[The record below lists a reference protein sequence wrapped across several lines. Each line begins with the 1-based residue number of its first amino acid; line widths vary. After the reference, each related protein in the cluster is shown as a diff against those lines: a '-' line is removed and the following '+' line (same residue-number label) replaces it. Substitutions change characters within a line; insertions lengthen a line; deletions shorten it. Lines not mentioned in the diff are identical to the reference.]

1 MTTVGDIYGF
11 IDKIAPFSMQEGYD
25 NSGLL
30 IGNRYGRVGKILI
43 ALDVTSDV
51 ACDAEEQQAEL
62 VVTHHPII
70 FKALKSVDSASPIGV
85 LLRAGASVISAHTN
99 FDSAVMNRIL
109 CEKLGLDPCAPLH
122 IENGVECGF
131 ICETDGSLT
140 TVGWAAKI
148 RSALGCRVV
157 RYNDMGGCVRKIA
170 VCSGSGGSFLG
181 DAVKLGCDA
190 FITGD
195 IRHDVF
201 IDAYNS
207 KVTVFDATHFFTEN
221 IFCEYM
227 RQAIAEAFPEVNVQV
242 APSNRDILKYEV

>member
-1 MTTVGDIYGF
+1 MTTVGDVYDF
-11 IDKIAPFSMQEGYD
+11 IDKIAPFSLQEGYD

-30 IGNRYGRVGKILI
+30 IGNGSARVGKILI

-51 ACDAEEQQAEL
+51 AHDAQVQQAEL
-62 VVTHHPII
+62 VITHHPII
-70 FKALKSVDSASPIGV
+70 FKALKVVDSASPIGV
-85 LLRAGASVISAHTN
+85 LLRSGVSVISAHTN

-109 CEKLGLDPCAPLH
+109 CDKLGLNPYAPLH

-131 ICETDGSLT
+131 ICETDGTLT
-140 TVGWAAKI
+140 AGEWAGKI
-148 RSALGCRVV
+148 RSTLGCGVV
-157 RYNDMGGCVRKIA
+157 RYNDMGGCIRKIA

-181 DAVKLGCDA
+181 DAVKACCDA

-195 IRHDVF
+195 VRHDVF

-207 KVTVFDATHFFTEN
+207 KVTVFDAAHFYTEN

-227 RQAIAEAFPEVNVQV
+227 CKAIAEAFPEAMVQV